1 MEPVRLSS
9 HYYFITLAEGSCN
22 KNISLDSAGSAGSA
36 VPPSAV
42 PQISVPHKEDSVGDS
57 VAGSNSCKVFLP
69 NSDDLSHIHAN
80 LRNIF

>member
-42 PQISVPHKEDSVGDS
+42 PQISLAHMEDSAGDR
-57 VAGSNSCKVFLP
+57 VWRVKQL
-69 NSDDLSHIHAN
+69 
-80 LRNIF
+80 